1 MKIIEKNLFGHE
13 DSFTA
18 AITKAEKDQIVERIW
33 AGDYTLWAKS
43 DIEISN
49 RLGWLDIAKR
59 MKADVSRLSKFV
71 DEIKSE
77 EISKVLI
84 LGMGGSSLAPEVFS
98 KIFNSAKGFPNLS
111 ILDST
116 DPESLRAI
124 IMAFEPEKT
133 LYIVS
138 TKSGG
143 TMETLSFFKLFYNLC
158 VEELGSEK
166 AGSHFVAITDPN
178 SKLIELAKKYSFR
191 KIFLNDPNIG
201 GRYSA
206 LSYFGLL
213 PAALLGMDLNRL
225 LDEALAMAEAC
236 RNNDL
241 GENPG
246 AMLGIS
252 MGVLAERGVDKLT
265 FVSEE
270 NIAPF
275 GNWTEQL
282 IAESTGKSS
291 KGILP
296 LVNRSLNHETKFSQ
310 DQLYVLF
317 GDIKQKSIEYLLENE
332 VPHIRLEWKNIYSI
346 GAQIFLWEFATVV
359 ASHILKVHPFNQPNV
374 ESAKMAAKSM
384 VEVFISEGKLPDTDY
399 TPISSGAINS
409 LIKNA
414 KPGAYVS
421 LHAYAEANE
430 QSRFFM
436 EELQALIESKHGFS
450 TSIGF
455 GPRFLHS
462 TGQLHKGDKGK
473 GIFIQFV
480 SDVSKKDLA
489 IPLQAG
495 DSKSQISFD
504 TLKHAQAA
512 GDAAALKEAGRK
524 IISFDIPGDFS
535 KALENLI
542 NEMSA

>member
-1 MKIIEKNLFGHE
+1 MKIIEKNLFVHD

-18 AITKAEKDQIVERIW
+18 ALIKAEKDQLVERIW

-77 EISKVLI
+77 GISKVLI

-98 KIFNSAKGFPNLS
+98 KIFNSATGFPDLS

-116 DPESLRAI
+116 DPESIRAKI
-124 IMAFEPEKT
+124 VAFEPEKT

-143 TMETLSFFKLFYNLC
+143 TVETLSFFKLFYNLC
-158 VEELGSEK
+158 VEDLGSEK

-178 SKLIELAKKYSFR
+178 SKLAELAKKHSFR

-236 RNNDL
+236 RSNNL

-246 AMLGIS
+246 VILGIS
-252 MGVLAERGVDKLT
+252 MGVLAKERVDKLT
-265 FVSEE
+265 FVSEK

-275 GNWTEQL
+275 GDWAEQL
-282 IAESTGKSS
+282 IAESTGKSG

-296 LVNRSLNHETKFSQ
+296 LVNRSITPETRFSQ
-310 DQLYVLF
+310 DHLYILF
-317 GDIKQKSIEYLLENE
+317 GDTKQKSIEYLLENE
-332 VPHIRLEWKNIYSI
+332 VPHISLEWKNRYSI
-346 GAQIFLWEFATVV
+346 GAQIFLWEFATAV
-359 ASHILKVHPFNQPNV
+359 ASHIIKVHPFNQPNV
-374 ESAKMAAKSM
+374 ESAKIAAKSM

-409 LIKNA
+409 LIENA
-414 KPGAYVS
+414 KSGAYVS

-436 EELQALIESKHGFS
+436 EELQVLIESKHGLS

-462 TGQLHKGDKGK
+462 TGQLHKGDNGK

-480 SDVSKKDLA
+480 NDVSKKDLA

-495 DSKSQISFD
+495 ESNSQISFD

-512 GDAAALKEAGRK
+512 GDAAALKETGRK

-535 KALENLI
+535 LALENLI
-542 NEMSA
+542 DEMSA